1 MLKIC
6 LWFFAYICIISL
18 KLKRYANWSLQS
30 LRVNAEFSKVRSKNR
45 ACSKWIQLL
54 GLFHLPYF
62 RQYNPGTLFRY
73 KRIVH
78 RIWQILKR
86 FSRLLSWAQTSY
98 FLRVWMDIGLIWLYI
113 EGEQQ
118 WIDPILDR
126 YRDY

>member
-1 MLKIC
+1 MLQIC
-6 LWFFAYICIISL
+6 LWFFAYTYLCNKFNWRDMQIGL
-18 KLKRYANWSLQS
+18 KS

-113 EGEQQ
+113 QGDQQ

-126 YRDY
+126 YRGY